1 MALLNLPV
9 ILLQTLAASGPD
21 PNGSSDITVFR
32 PILEMSLSC
41 SLSETM
47 LLHSASTMVSTWYSL
62 TLLTKGPRLKSEFAI
77 NFLHFVSQREIMGNY
92 HLTARF

>member
-1 MALLNLPV
+1 MALLNFPV

-21 PNGSSDITVFR
+21 PSGSSDITVFR

-47 LLHSASTMVSTWYSL
+47 LLHSASTIVSTWYSL
-62 TLLTKGPRLKSEFAI
+62 TLLTKGPRLKRKTTLIIKDFI
-77 NFLHFVSQREIMGNY
+77 NFYFTIELN
-92 HLTARF
+92 